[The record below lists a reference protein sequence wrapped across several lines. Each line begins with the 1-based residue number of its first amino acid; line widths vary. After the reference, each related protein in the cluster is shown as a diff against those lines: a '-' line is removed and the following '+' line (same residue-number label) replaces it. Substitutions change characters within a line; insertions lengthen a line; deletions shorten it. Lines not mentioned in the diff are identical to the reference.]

1 MISEIIRENYGE
13 YIGEKNARSRKAYR
27 QDYEQLIQ
35 FCRTEKISVFRE
47 EHIEGYVR
55 FLKAEGYAQR
65 TIRRK
70 YTTAKALFK
79 RLYKKRVIPDNPFA
93 HTTFE
98 EVVPEKEQFIMKND
112 TLSEEDSR
120 ALIQYIIHIEC
131 QDSNVLRDTV
141 IVLLFLEAVMR
152 VDEVAQLEKED
163 ILVYGDKIVLAVKGP
178 FSRHLELQQGTLLEK
193 YLRLYIQQLSDQNY
207 LFENRLKRRIDD
219 ASLRRIVLR
228 YAEGIID
235 RHITPSQLRKTVIGK
250 YLFNNADVRTIKE
263 ITGNEMEA
271 VKRWEDSLRPAGKVG
286 TIVSQWK

>member
-47 EHIEGYVR
+47 EHIERYVR

-79 RLYKKRVIPDNPFA
+79 RLYKKGVIQDNPFA

-98 EVVPEKEQFIMKND
+98 EVVPEREQFIMKND

-131 QDSNVLRDTV
+131 QDSKVLRDTV

-163 ILVYGDKIVLAVKGP
+163 ILVYGDKIVLAVKGS

-193 YLRLYIQQLSDQNY
+193 YLRLYIQQLPDQNY

>member
-13 YIGEKNARSRKAYR
+13 YIGEKSARSRKAYR

-47 EHIEGYVR
+47 EHIVRYVR

-65 TIRRK
+65 TVRRK

-79 RLYKKRVIPDNPFA
+79 RLYKKGVIPDNPFA

-98 EVVPEKEQFIMKND
+98 EVVPEREQFIMKND

-152 VDEVAQLEKED
+152 VDEVAQLDKED

-178 FSRHLELQQGTLLEK
+178 FSRHLEL
-193 YLRLYIQQLSDQNY
+193 QQLSDQNY

-263 ITGNEMEA
+263 ITGNEMDA
-271 VKRWEDSLRPAGKVG
+271 VKRWENSLRPAGKVG

>member
-79 RLYKKRVIPDNPFA
+79 RLYKKGVIQDNPFA

-98 EVVPEKEQFIMKND
+98 EVVPEREQFIMKND

-131 QDSNVLRDTV
+131 QDSKVLRDTV

-152 VDEVAQLEKED
+152 VDEVAQ
-163 ILVYGDKIVLAVKGP
+163 
-178 FSRHLELQQGTLLEK
+178 LEK

>member
-13 YIGEKNARSRKAYR
+13 YIGEKSARSRKAYR

-47 EHIEGYVR
+47 EHIVRYVR

-65 TIRRK
+65 TVRRK

-79 RLYKKRVIPDNPFA
+79 RLYKKGVIPDNPFA

-98 EVVPEKEQFIMKND
+98 EVVPEREQFIMKND

-152 VDEVAQLEKED
+152 VDEVAQLDKED

-193 YLRLYIQQLSDQNY
+193 YLRLYMQQLSDQNY